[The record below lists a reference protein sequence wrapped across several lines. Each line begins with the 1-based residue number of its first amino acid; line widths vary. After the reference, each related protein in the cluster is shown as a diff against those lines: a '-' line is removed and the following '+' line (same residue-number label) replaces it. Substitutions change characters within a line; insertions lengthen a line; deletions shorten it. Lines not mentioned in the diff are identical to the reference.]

1 MAHPSSVRY
10 TDEFK
15 QETIRLYRSGT
26 RGIEKVAREIGVAP
40 ESLRRWVR
48 QDSIDSGQ
56 SEGLTTAER
65 EELKRLRRENAVL
78 KEEKEILRK
87 AAAFFVR
94 ETDRRR

>member
-1 MAHPSSVRY
+1 VRY

-15 QETIRLYRSGT
+15 QEAIRLYRAGN

-48 QDSIDSGQ
+48 QDSIDSGRT
-56 SEGLTTAER
+56 EGLTTAER